1 MKTKS
6 AGLIISILGVF
17 LFIVSAVAINISD
30 DKEWFY
36 VLLAGGG
43 YLVWVGLAKYRA
55 V

>member
-1 MKTKS
+1 MTPKAAGFLIS
-6 AGLIISILGVF
+6 ALGVF
-17 LFIVSAVAINISD
+17 LILISAVAINISD